1 MAKLNILYA
10 SEMGNA
16 VDVADNIYLRAS
28 EQGIDAEQFEMNDV
42 SMEDLQD
49 MTKVLVVT
57 SSTGDGDLPMMGED
71 FWDVLSQTNINLE
84 GLEYSVCALGDR
96 SYFNF
101 CGAGKKVDARMS
113 KLGAKRVADRQDCDR
128 DIVGADEWAETA
140 IENLGF

>member
-49 MTKVLVVT
+49 MTKVLVIT

-113 KLGAKRVADRQDCDR
+113 ELGAKRVADRQDCDR
-128 DIVGADEWAETA
+128 DIVGAVEWAETA